1 MVNKAKIKKTMK
13 STKVFLA
20 ALMIL
25 AATACTKQEIN
36 DSKDS
41 QEIKPAEN
49 VVLVPMSFS
58 ASGEEVDGVRATIDN
73 SGSPLK
79 ILWESTD
86 AVKVYDNI
94 APSTPHDFSVTPGT
108 PATAATL
115 EGEVAEGS
123 ASFYAVYPAAAAAGI
138 DGGTLTVTVPA
149 AQVIPSGKNIDPAA
163 IVSVASAAKGDALS
177 FKNVCGFLALEVS
190 YANIQSITVS
200 GTKIAGSASVAGAT
214 GVISSNASATNSIT
228 LTHEDGLFPLGVYY
242 IALLPGETAVGD
254 FVVDMTQDVAG
265 FTATRTATSAVD
277 IPRNGGF
284 DFGKLDSKVNWTY
297 LISSAADMVAWR
309 NRYSEWQATDVVRLT
324 DDIDMDGVNDWEPAQ
339 EFHGSFEG
347 DNHKIY
353 NFVMSRSSGNICFI
367 NHMFGIFRNVT
378 FGSSNGTTWDGVST
392 FTLTGDKDGSW
403 HYSGIIGRLR
413 SSVSY
418 VNSFIKYVVK
428 SDCPK
433 KTRMG
438 GIVGVTPDDD
448 LGAAQVIDHC
458 NFYGVLSAE
467 YSGGKTDNTLQIY
480 MGGILANS
488 DNGQHNPVIS
498 NCKNYGTLQSVDK
511 YTSYVGG
518 IIGVVTAGHFA
529 EIVDCENHGDI
540 TYETSA
546 RILDAFVGGIAGY
559 MHGNKLA
566 GNSLTRCK
574 NYSDFDMNSS
584 NVRYY
589 GGIIGCGN
597 SVVISYCENHGD
609 VKMTNSDLTSSQLLV
624 GGIGGY
630 ILGLSSVDHCTN
642 EGTVESRKNQVS
654 NVGGIC
660 GAVRNGNSAADK
672 DKIIV
677 SNCENTGECKI
688 YRTATNANWQ
698 ACGGIVGQ
706 QESSSADIKN
716 NVNSGPVSIDVVN
729 TTTHA
734 GGLSV
739 GGILGLGYTSLAE
752 STCALSGNVNTGSVT
767 LSNSGASAMIHSAGG
782 IIGRTLNN
790 QITSTGDTANCAV
803 SRTVGG
809 TATGA
814 TGAAVGYNEGG
825 IITNPVLGGSVDGV
839 ALTAEN
845 VATKAIGSG
854 TAAVNPTL
862 YVAP

>member
-1 MVNKAKIKKTMK
+1 M
-13 STKVFLA
+13 FFA

-25 AATACTKQEIN
+25 AATACSKQEIN
-36 DSKDS
+36 DTLVNPDG
-41 QEIKPAEN
+41 QE
-49 VVLVPMSFS
+49 VVPSEVVTVPFSFS
-58 ASGEEVDGVRATIDN
+58 ASGEEVEGVRSYIDD
-73 SGSPLK
+73 SDSPIK

-86 AVKVYDNI
+86 EVKVYDNV
-94 APSTPHDFSVTPGT
+94 APASPHVFSVTPGD
-108 PATAATL
+108 PASGATL
-115 EGEVAEGS
+115 DGEVAEGS
-123 ASFYAVYPAAAAAGI
+123 ASFSAVYPAAAAAGI
-138 DGGTLTVTVPA
+138 DGSTLTVTVPA
-149 AQVIPSGKNIDPAA
+149 AQVIPSGKNIDPSAL
-163 IVSVASAAKGDALS
+163 VRVAYAAKGDALV
-177 FKNVCGFLALEVS
+177 FKNVFGYLALEVT
-190 YANIQSITVS
+190 YANIQSITVT
-200 GTKIAGSASVAGAT
+200 GTKIAGSASVAAST

-242 IALLPGETAVGD
+242 IALLPGETAAGS

-265 FTATRTATSAVD
+265 FTATRTATSAVA
-277 IPRNGGF
+277 IPRKGGF
-284 DFGKLDSKVNWTY
+284 DFGTLDSKVNWTY
-297 LISSAADMVAWR
+297 LISNKDDMVAWR

-324 DDIDMDGVNDWEPAQ
+324 ADIDMTGVDDWEPAQ

-367 NHMFGIFRNVT
+367 NHMFGVFRNVT
-378 FGSSNGTTWDGVST
+378 FGSSNGTSWDGVST
-392 FTLTGDKDGSW
+392 FTLTGANDDNW

-438 GIVGVTPDDD
+438 GVVGVTPDDD
-448 LGAAQVIDHC
+448 LGAAPVIDHC

-467 YSGGKTDNTLQIY
+467 YSGAKSATALQIY
-480 MGGILANS
+480 MGGIIANS
-488 DNGQHNPVIS
+488 DNAQHNPVIS

-518 IIGVVTAGHFA
+518 IIGVVTSGHFV
-529 EIVDCENHGDI
+529 EIVDCENHGAI

-559 MHGNKLA
+559 MHGNKVA

-574 NYSDFDMNSS
+574 NYSDLDMNSS

-589 GGIIGCGN
+589 GGVIGCGN
-597 SVVISYCENHGD
+597 SVEISYCENHGD

-630 ILGLSSVDHCTN
+630 VLGLSSVDHCTN
-642 EGTVESRKNQVS
+642 AGTVESRKNQVS

-660 GAVRNGNSAADK
+660 GSVRNGNSK
-672 DKIIV
+672 DDIIVV
-677 SNCENTGECKI
+677 SNCENTGACKI
-688 YRTATNANWQ
+688 YRTAANDNWQ

-706 QESSSADIKN
+706 QEGSSADIKD
-716 NVNSGPVSIDVVN
+716 NVNSGAVSIEVNN
-729 TTTHA
+729 TTAHA

-739 GGILGLGYTSLAE
+739 GGILGLGYTNTAG
-752 STCALSGNVNTGSVT
+752 TICALSGNTNTGSVT
-767 LSNSGASAMIHSAGG
+767 LSNTGASAMAQSAGG
-782 IIGRTLNN
+782 IIGRTRNN
-790 QITSTGDTANCAV
+790 QIKSTGDTSNCTV

-809 TATGA
+809 TATGGI
-814 TGAAVGYNEGG
+814 GAAVGLNDSGV
-825 IITNPVLGGSVDGV
+825 ITNPVLGGSVNGTT
-839 ALTAEN
+839 LTAGN
-845 VATKAIGSG
+845 VESLAIGDG
-854 TAAVNPTL
+854 TAATGVTL